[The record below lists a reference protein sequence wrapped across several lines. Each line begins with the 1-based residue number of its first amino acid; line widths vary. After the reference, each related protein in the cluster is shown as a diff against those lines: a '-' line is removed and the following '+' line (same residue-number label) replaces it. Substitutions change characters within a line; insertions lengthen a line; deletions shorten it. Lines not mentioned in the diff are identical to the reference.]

1 MFEEYTLVS
10 CGIPA
15 NYNVAL
21 QDGLSKFHTSE
32 REMIMVFR
40 NEDTDLASKAK
51 VFDVIAHSAVTMGM
65 TFGGLQQSLK
75 RYICNF
81 RQ

>member
-21 QDGLSKFHTSE
+21 QNGLSKYQVSE
-32 REMIMVFR
+32 RDMIRVFR
-40 NEDTDLASKAK
+40 GEDTELASKAK

-65 TFGGLQQSLK
+65 TFNGFRQSLK